1 MFEHAVYSVI
11 SPEGCASILWRTA
24 DKAAEAAEAMK
35 ITAADLQ
42 ASASSTASSSEP
54 LGGAHR
60 DPDAAIGALKGA
72 IIEELDGCGK
82 LSPNKLRE
90 QRRAKFLAIG

>member
-1 MFEHAVYSVI
+1 
-11 SPEGCASILWRTA
+11 
-24 DKAAEAAEAMK
+24 MK

-42 ASASSTASSSEP
+42 ALGVVDRIINEP

-60 DPDAAIGALKGA
+60 DPEAAIGALKGA
-72 IIEELDGCGK
+72 LLEELDGCGK
-82 LSPNKLRE
+82 LGPDELRA